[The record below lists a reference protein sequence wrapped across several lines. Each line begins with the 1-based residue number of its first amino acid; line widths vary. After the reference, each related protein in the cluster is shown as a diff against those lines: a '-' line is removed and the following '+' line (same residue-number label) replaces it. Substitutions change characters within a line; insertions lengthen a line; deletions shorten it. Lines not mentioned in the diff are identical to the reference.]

1 MMTKRVDGKVA
12 LVIGAGSVGPGWGN
26 GKAAAAL
33 YAREGA
39 KVMAVDRSAPAATET
54 RDIIRA
60 EGGEAELFAG
70 DMTDEADAAAA
81 VSAAIAK
88 WGRVDILHF
97 NIGVS
102 VKGGVEATDAAD
114 WDKVFAVNLRSAY
127 LVSRAVLP
135 GMRENG
141 SGALV
146 FISTLASTHS
156 MPYAYVSYEASKA
169 GLNRLSHSIASEYA
183 AHGVRSNVVLP
194 GMISTPHADKYVA
207 GGADLEAFA
216 KARAE
221 AVPMKRQ
228 GTGWDIAHA
237 ALFLASDEAAFITGV
252 ELRVDGGAGL

>member
-1 MMTKRVDGKVA
+1 MTKRVDGKVVLA
-12 LVIGAGSVGPGWGN
+12 IGAGSVGPGWGN

-39 KVMAVDRSAPAATET
+39 KVMAVDRNADAAAET
-54 RDIIRA
+54 RDLIRS

-70 DMTDEADAAAA
+70 DMTAEAEVAAA
-81 VSAAIAK
+81 VAATVAT
-88 WGRVDILHF
+88 WGRIDILHF

-102 VKGGVEATDAAD
+102 VKGGVEATAAED
-114 WDKVFAVNLRSAY
+114 WDRVFAVNLRSAY
-127 LVSRAVLP
+127 LTSRAVLP
-135 GMRENG
+135 GMRAQG

-146 FISTLASTHS
+146 FVSTLASVRS
-156 MPYAYVSYEASKA
+156 GPYSYVSYEASKA

-183 AHGVRSNVVLP
+183 AAGVRSNVVLP
-194 GMISTPHADKYVA
+194 GMIATPHVDKYVA
-207 GGADLEAFA
+207 GGADPEAFA

-237 ALFLASDEAAFITGV
+237 ALFLASDEAAFVTGV